1 MVMFYIF
8 SVLIFILI
16 IYLFFVSFDLFAKMD
31 ESISAVNE
39 LHQLHRKTVEEVR
52 VFYKEVSEYKEIAD
66 EIKYKQE
73 DLERTFSELKKT
85 ATQFQLLHRSRTAML
100 DLMKR

>member
-16 IYLFFVSFDLFAKMD
+16 IFLFYISLSLFDKMD
-31 ESISAVNE
+31 QSISTANE
-39 LHQLHRKTVEEVR
+39 LYQFNKKTVEEVR
-52 VFYKEVSEYKEIAD
+52 VFHKAVSEYKEIAD
-66 EIKYKQE
+66 KIKYKQE
-73 DLERTFSELKKT
+73 DLERTFSELKET
-85 ATQFQLLHRSRTAML
+85 ATQFQLLHKSRTAML

>member
-8 SVLIFILI
+8 SVLIFLLI

-31 ESISAVNE
+31 ESISTANE
-39 LHQLHRKTVEEVR
+39 LYQFNKKTVEEVQR
-52 VFYKEVSEYKEIAD
+52 FYKEVSEYKEIAD
-66 EIKYKQE
+66 KTKYKQE
-73 DLERTFSELKKT
+73 DLERTFSELKET

>member
-8 SVLIFILI
+8 SVLIFLLI
-16 IYLFFVSFDLFAKMD
+16 IFLFYISLSLFDRMD
-31 ESISAVNE
+31 QSISTANE
-39 LHQLHRKTVEEVR
+39 LYQFNKKTVEEAR
-52 VFYKEVSEYKEIAD
+52 EFYKEVSGYKGIAD

-73 DLERTFSELKKT
+73 DLERTFSELKET

>member
-16 IYLFFVSFDLFAKMD
+16 IFLFLTSFSLFAKMD
-31 ESISAVNE
+31 ESISAANE
-39 LHQLHRKTVEEVR
+39 LHQFNKKTVEEVR
-52 VFYKEVSEYKEIAD
+52 KFYKEVSKYKEIAD

>member
-16 IYLFFVSFDLFAKMD
+16 IFLFLTSFSLFAKMD
-31 ESISAVNE
+31 ESISAANE
-39 LHQLHRKTVEEVR
+39 LYQFNKKTVEEVR
-52 VFYKEVSEYKEIAD
+52 EFYKEVSEYKGIAD

-73 DLERTFSELKKT
+73 DLERTFFELKKT

>member
-16 IYLFFVSFDLFAKMD
+16 IFLFYISLSLFDKMD
-31 ESISAVNE
+31 QSISTANE
-39 LHQLHRKTVEEVR
+39 LYQFNTKTVEEVQK
-52 VFYKEVSEYKEIAD
+52 FYKEVSEYKEIAD

-73 DLERTFSELKKT
+73 DLERTFSELKET